1 MIVVS
6 FVDKLFVGKT
16 CTCLGPGTIV
26 AVEIE
31 GGLTDVGIEL
41 IDVGVGED
49 IYRMKNSIVCFVRF
63 ERTYI
68 RSRW

>member
-49 IYRMKNSIVCFVRF
+49 IFDRGGRIVLLRRF
-63 ERTYI
+63 DCI
-68 RSRW
+68 